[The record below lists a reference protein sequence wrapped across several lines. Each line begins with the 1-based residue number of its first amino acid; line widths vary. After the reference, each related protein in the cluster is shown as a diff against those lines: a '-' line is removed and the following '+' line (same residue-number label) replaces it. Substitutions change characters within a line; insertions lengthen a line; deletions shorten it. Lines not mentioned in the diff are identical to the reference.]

1 MTPEEPMPSLFTRI
15 IDGELPGRFVWR
27 DPDVVAFLTI
37 APLKPGHTLVVPRR
51 EVDHWIDMDEAL
63 NAKVFGV
70 ARNVARGV
78 AAAFPCTKVGVI
90 VAGLEVLH
98 THVHVVPITGLH
110 DLDFDRQ
117 DRNADPRALDD
128 AAERLRAAL
137 VELGFAQA
145 SA

>member
-1 MTPEEPMPSLFTRI
+1 MPTVFTRVI
-15 IDGELPGRFVWR
+15 QGELPGRFVWK
-27 DPDVVAFLTI
+27 DPDVVAFLSI

-63 NAKVFGV
+63 NAKVWAV
-70 ARNVARGV
+70 SRNVAKGV

-98 THVHVVPITGLH
+98 THVHVVPITGMN

-117 DRNADPRALDD
+117 DRNPDPRAMDE

-137 VELGFAQA
+137 TKLGFAQA
-145 SA
+145 TA